1 MAELRETATSF
12 PHYCGH
18 RERLRERFRQG
29 GADAM
34 PDYELMELLLF
45 RAIPRRDIKPLAKA
59 IITTFGGFAE
69 AINASDTRL
78 AEIPGLGAAAITE
91 IRLVRAAA
99 LRMMKGEVR
108 KRPVMDSWEKVVNY
122 CRAAQGFQAREEFRV
137 LFLDTRH
144 ALIADEVQGRGTID
158 HTPVYVRE
166 VMRRALELSAA
177 GIVLVHNHPS
187 GNATPSRADVAI
199 TKEIIVAGRS
209 VGINVHDHIIVC
221 RKEHA
226 SLRSLALV

>member
-1 MAELRETATSF
+1 
-12 PHYCGH
+12 
-18 RERLRERFRQG
+18 
-29 GADAM
+29 
-34 PDYELMELLLF
+34 MELLLF
-45 RAIPRRDIKPLAKA
+45 RAIRRRDVKPLAKA
-59 IITTFGGFAE
+59 IIATFGSFAE
-69 AINASDTRL
+69 VINASETRL
-78 AEIPGLGAAAITE
+78 TEIPGLGAAAITE

-122 CRAAQGFQAREEFRV
+122 CRAAQGFEAREEFRV

-199 TKEIIVAGRS
+199 TKEIIAAGRS

-226 SLRSLALV
+226 SLRGLALV